1 MKILKV
7 LICISIL
14 AVSANRDLIACEEFA
29 NRAWGT
35 SISAGL
41 LGIFDILTA
50 PLSVKRYNKSL
61 LTTTTYNNSYN
72 IPNQKN
78 IISMNKL
85 NFSKAALMDRSDKN
99 IIYYEAEPDKIKLKS
114 PTTALL
120 WSVGATVFP
129 GIIGFPINSIYDV
142 ELGPF
147 VGGTIGGVIGP
158 SAGQWYAGR
167 RIRVIMFTFLRAGLA
182 GIAVYNYA
190 EYINCID

>member
-72 IPNQKN
+72 IPNQ
-78 IISMNKL
+78 
-85 NFSKAALMDRSDKN
+85 KN